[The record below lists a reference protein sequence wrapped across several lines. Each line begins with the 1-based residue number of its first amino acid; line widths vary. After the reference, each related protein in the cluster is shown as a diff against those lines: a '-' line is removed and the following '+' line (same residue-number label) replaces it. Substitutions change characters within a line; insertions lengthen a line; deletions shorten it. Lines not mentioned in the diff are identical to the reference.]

1 MQHTGFF
8 TLRTQ
13 SCEGE
18 NGEGENTGRKERI
31 IGEEDD
37 KRRK

>member
-1 MQHTGFF
+1 MQHTGSF

-18 NGEGENTGRKERI
+18 NGEGENRGRKVSI
-31 IGEEDD
+31 IEEEDD
-37 KRRK
+37 KRR